1 MTVMDH
7 PAELVTGAVRRPRGR
22 AVPSFDLLAGRNRAF
37 GPLVRPAQGPAGSG
51 LPDDSGRAAE
61 VAGIIRRGGVHCVF
75 QPIVALDGGA
85 VVAFEALARGPVGPL
100 SAPDALF
107 GAARDAGLLTEL
119 DELCRVTAIR
129 GAAAVD
135 MAAPA
140 ALFVN
145 VEPQALRRSALQELL
160 EVARAVGPQRQL
172 VLEITE
178 RALATAPAELLAVV
192 EILRAAGWRI
202 ALDDVGAD
210 DMSLAFM
217 AMLRPDILKID
228 MNIVQRRPDDAVA
241 MLMSAVNAHAER
253 TGCLILAEG
262 IETAQHLAV
271 ALALGATL
279 GQGWYFGRPTA
290 DARYDGTFGRLA
302 LPAVV
307 PAPVA
312 ATPFASMP
320 AMRTRTATKP
330 LLIQVS
336 QHLERQAAD
345 LGATCVVLSTF
356 QHAQFFTPAT
366 RRRYAALGARVGFV
380 AAFGTD
386 MPSDVLPGVRGAHL
400 DASDDLCAEWD
411 IVVLSPHFAAALIAR
426 EADPEPGGERRF
438 EFVLTY
444 DRTAVIAAAASLM
457 ARVGGE
463 MARVTPGALDDEAA

>member
-1 MTVMDH
+1 MIDH
-7 PAELVTGAVRRPRGR
+7 PAELATGALRRTRGR
-22 AVPSFDLLAGRNRAF
+22 PLPGGDLLVGRSRPF
-37 GPLVRPAQGPAGSG
+37 GTTGRVGGGAAVRS
-51 LPDDSGRAAE
+51 LPGDPERMAD
-61 VAGIIRRGGVHCVF
+61 VAGVIRRGEIHCVF
-75 QPIVALDGGA
+75 QPIVELDGGA

-100 SAPDALF
+100 QAPDALF
-107 GAARDAGLLTEL
+107 DAARNAGLLTDL

-129 GAAAVD
+129 GAAAVE
-135 MAAPA
+135 MPAAA

-160 EVARAVGPQRQL
+160 EVADAVGSQRQL

-241 MLMSAVNAHAER
+241 TLMSAVNAHAES
-253 TGCLILAEG
+253 TGCVILAEG

-279 GQGWYFGRPTA
+279 GQGWYFGRPTP
-290 DARYDGTFGRLA
+290 DARCDGTVGRLT
-302 LPAVV
+302 LPAVAS
-307 PAPVA
+307 APVSV
-312 ATPFASMP
+312 TPFASVP
-320 AMRTRTATKP
+320 TMRTRTATKP

-356 QHAQFFTPAT
+356 QHARFFTPAT
-366 RRRYAALGARVGFV
+366 RRRYAALGMQVGFV

-386 MPSDVLPGVRGAHL
+386 MPDDVAPGVRGAHL
-400 DASDDLCAEWD
+400 DASDYLCAEWD

-426 EADPEPGGERRF
+426 EVDGEPDGDRRF

-444 DRTAVIAAAASLM
+444 DRAAVVGAAASLM

-463 MARVTPGALDDEAA
+463 RARVAPVSVGDAAA